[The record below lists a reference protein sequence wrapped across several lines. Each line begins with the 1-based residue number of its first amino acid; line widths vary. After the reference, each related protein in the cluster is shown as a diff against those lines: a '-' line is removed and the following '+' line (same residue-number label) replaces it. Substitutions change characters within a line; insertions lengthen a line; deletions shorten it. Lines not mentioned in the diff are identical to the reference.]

1 MHTCELELELEAGI
15 SHVFTEG
22 ESESDVSSLLV
33 YYMYRA
39 AL

>member
-15 SHVFTEG
+15 SYVFTEG
-22 ESESDVSSLLV
+22 ESDVSLLV